1 MDRNDSTLIIAT
13 VARAVRLSTRYA
25 WLVIPGF
32 LIAAIF
38 ARPYEISREIP
49 ESKVSF
55 KPPFAVGHETW
66 QRNERDFGVA
76 KSLLNS

>member
-1 MDRNDSTLIIAT
+1 MLFDFSQGAVWSIPLR
-13 VARAVRLSTRYA
+13 VALAS
-25 WLVIPGF
+25 
-32 LIAAIF
+32 IF